1 MATMRVFELARK
13 LKITSKELLAKLTEL
28 KIDASSHMA
37 SLEDKDINKVKKSLA
52 PKKKAVRKKAGPKKA
67 AKKPAKK
74 VLTRKKKTTTAKTK
88 TTTARTKTKT
98 TRTRTPAKKRPVTTR
113 KVRKKTQP
121 KVPHKKA
128 AARVERAVAVEE
140 PPAAPEPVRLV
151 PPKKKPVDLDET
163 ITVAELAEK
172 LGLRLDELILELMD
186 HNVLASKNQTLD
198 LLIAKEVAQT
208 HGFVVRIT
216 TPEEEIFLEEKE
228 DDPALLQPRAPV
240 VTLMGHVD
248 HGKTSLL
255 DVIRKSNVVAGESG
269 GITQHIGAYEVT
281 TDHGRV
287 VFLDTPGHEAFTAMR
302 ARGAEVTD
310 IAVLVVA
317 ADDGV
322 MPQTVEAANHA
333 RAADVPVVVAINKV
347 DKADSSP
354 DKVRQQLMQLGLVHE
369 AWGGH
374 TTMIEASA
382 KTGQGIDELV
392 EILQVEGEMLELKAN
407 PAKRARGVVL
417 ESKLDKG
424 RGCVATVLVKT
435 GTLRIGDPFV
445 AGSQHG
451 KVRALFN
458 DRAANLEE
466 TGPAT
471 AVEVVGFVGLPEAG
485 DLFISVADER
495 KARQISQ
502 RRKMRQREK
511 MVAPTRHVTLED
523 LYARIQ
529 EGQLAQLNVII
540 KGDVH
545 GSVDVL
551 ESALQKLSTDEV
563 KLKVLHRAVGGVNE
577 SDVLLASASDAV
589 VIGYHVVAN
598 PEARKMAED
607 HGVDIRTYKVI
618 YEAVD
623 AVKAAMEGLLKPQ
636 YREESTGRVEVR
648 QVFNISGVGTVAG
661 CYVLEGEVT
670 RGQQARLV
678 RDGVI
683 VHEGKIGTLRRF
695 KQDVKN
701 VQSGYECGLTFENFG
716 DIHVNDVIETYRAI
730 EIERKL

>member
-13 LKITSKELLAKLTEL
+13 LKITSKELIKKLSEL
-28 KIDASSHMA
+28 KIDVSSHMA
-37 SLEDKDINKVKKSLA
+37 SLEETDISKLKKSLV
-52 PKKKAVRKKAGPKKA
+52 PKKKAVKKKAATKKKA

-74 VLTRKKKTTTAKTK
+74 AP
-88 TTTARTKTKT
+88 TKTKT
-98 TRTRTPAKKRPVTTR
+98 TRTRTPTKKRTVTTR
-113 KVRKKTQP
+113 RVRKKEPP
-121 KVPHKKA
+121 KEKEKKA
-128 AARVERAVAVEE
+128 AAVAAVEPAVAVEA
-140 PPAAPEPVRLV
+140 PPAPSKPVHEA
-151 PPKKKPVDLDET
+151 PPKKKPLQIDET
-163 ITVAELAEK
+163 TTVGEFAEK
-172 LGLRLDELILELMD
+172 LGIGLDEVILELMD
-186 HNVLASKNQTLD
+186 HNVLASKNQILD
-198 LLIAKEVAQT
+198 CLVAKGIAEE

-216 TPEEEIFLEEKE
+216 TPEEEIILEDKE

-255 DVIRKSNVVAGESG
+255 DVIRKSNVVGGESG

-287 VFLDTPGHEAFTAMR
+287 VFLLTPGHEAFTAMR

-322 MPQTVEAANHA
+322 MPQTVEAVNHA

-347 DKADSSP
+347 DKTDASP
-354 DKVRQQLMQLGLVHE
+354 EKVRQQLMQLGLVHE

-374 TTMIEASA
+374 TTMIEVSA
-382 KTGQGIDELV
+382 KNGQGINEMI
-392 EILQVEGEMLELKAN
+392 EMLQLEGEMLELKAN
-407 PAKRARGVVL
+407 AVKRARGVVL

-424 RGCVATVLVKT
+424 RGCVATVLVKA
-435 GTLRIGDPFV
+435 GTLRVGDPFV
-445 AGSQHG
+445 AGVQHG

-458 DRAANLEE
+458 DRGAALEE
-466 TGPAT
+466 SKPAT
-471 AVEVVGFVGLPEAG
+471 AVEVVGFAGLPDAG

-495 KARQISQ
+495 KARQISS
-502 RRKMRQREK
+502 RRKLRQRQ
-511 MVAPTRHVTLED
+511 MRVAPVRHVTLDD
-523 LYARIQ
+523 LYSRVQ
-529 EGQLAQLNVII
+529 EGQLARLNVII

-551 ESALQKLSTDEV
+551 RTSLQKLSTDEV
-563 KLKVLHRAVGGVNE
+563 KLDVLHSAVGGVNE

-589 VIGYHVVAN
+589 IIGYHVVAN
-598 PEARKMAED
+598 PEAKKMAED
-607 HGVDIRTYKVI
+607 HGVDIRTYNVI

-623 AVKAAMEGLLKPQ
+623 AVKAAMEGLLEPE
-636 YREESTGRVEVR
+636 YREEATGRVEVR

-661 CYVLEGEVT
+661 SYVLEGEVT

-678 RDGVI
+678 RDGV
-683 VHEGKIGTLRRF
+683 VAHEGKIGTLRRF
-695 KQDVKN
+695 KQDVKS
-701 VQSGYECGLTFENFG
+701 VQSGYECGLTLENFG
-716 DIHVNDVIETYRAI
+716 DIHVNDVVEAYKTI
-730 EIERKL
+730 EIQRKL

>member
-13 LKITSKELLAKLTEL
+13 LKITSKELIKKLSEL
-28 KIDASSHMA
+28 KIDVSSHMA
-37 SLEDKDINKVKKSLA
+37 SLEETDISKLKKSLV
-52 PKKKAVRKKAGPKKA
+52 PKKKAVKKKAATKKKA

-74 VLTRKKKTTTAKTK
+74 AP
-88 TTTARTKTKT
+88 TKTKT
-98 TRTRTPAKKRPVTTR
+98 TRTRTPTKKRTVTTR
-113 KVRKKTQP
+113 RVRKKEPP
-121 KVPHKKA
+121 KEKEKKA
-128 AARVERAVAVEE
+128 AAVAAVEPAVAVEA
-140 PPAAPEPVRLV
+140 PPAPSKPVHEA
-151 PPKKKPVDLDET
+151 PPKKKPLQIDET
-163 ITVAELAEK
+163 TTVGEFAEK
-172 LGLRLDELILELMD
+172 LGIGLDEVILELMD
-186 HNVLASKNQTLD
+186 HNVLASKNQILD
-198 LLIAKEVAQT
+198 CLVAKGIAEE

-216 TPEEEIFLEEKE
+216 TPEEEIILEDKE

-255 DVIRKSNVVAGESG
+255 DVIRKSNVVGGESG

-322 MPQTVEAANHA
+322 MPQTVEAVNHA

-347 DKADSSP
+347 DKTDASP
-354 DKVRQQLMQLGLVHE
+354 EKVRQQLMQLGLVHE

-374 TTMIEASA
+374 TTMIEVSA
-382 KTGQGIDELV
+382 KNGQGINEMI
-392 EILQVEGEMLELKAN
+392 EMLQLEGEMLELKAN
-407 PAKRARGVVL
+407 AVKRARGVVL

-424 RGCVATVLVKT
+424 RGCVATVLVKA
-435 GTLRIGDPFV
+435 GTLRVGDPFV
-445 AGSQHG
+445 AGVQHG

-458 DRAANLEE
+458 DRGAALEE
-466 TGPAT
+466 SKPAT
-471 AVEVVGFVGLPEAG
+471 AVEVVGFAGLPDAG

-495 KARQISQ
+495 KARQISS
-502 RRKMRQREK
+502 RRKLRQRQ
-511 MVAPTRHVTLED
+511 MRVAPVRHVTLDD
-523 LYARIQ
+523 LYSRVQ
-529 EGQLAQLNVII
+529 EGQLARLNVII

-551 ESALQKLSTDEV
+551 RTSLQKLSTDEV
-563 KLKVLHRAVGGVNE
+563 KLDVLHSAVGGVNE

-589 VIGYHVVAN
+589 IIGYHVVAN
-598 PEARKMAED
+598 PEAKKMAED
-607 HGVDIRTYKVI
+607 HGVDIRTYNVI

-623 AVKAAMEGLLKPQ
+623 AVKAAMEGLLEPE
-636 YREESTGRVEVR
+636 YREEATGRVEVR

-661 CYVLEGEVT
+661 SYVLEGEVT

-678 RDGVI
+678 RDGV
-683 VHEGKIGTLRRF
+683 VAHEGKIGTLRRF
-695 KQDVKN
+695 KQDVKS
-701 VQSGYECGLTFENFG
+701 VQSGYECGLTLENFG
-716 DIHVNDVIETYRAI
+716 DIHVNDVVEAYKTI
-730 EIERKL
+730 EIQRKL

>member
-1 MATMRVFELARK
+1 MRVFELARK
-13 LKITSKELLAKLTEL
+13 LKITSKELIKKLSEL
-28 KIDASSHMA
+28 KIDVSSHMA
-37 SLEDKDINKVKKSLA
+37 SLEETDISKLKKSLV
-52 PKKKAVRKKAGPKKA
+52 PKKKAVKKKAATKKKA

-74 VLTRKKKTTTAKTK
+74 AP
-88 TTTARTKTKT
+88 TKTKT
-98 TRTRTPAKKRPVTTR
+98 TRTRTPTKKRTVTTR
-113 KVRKKTQP
+113 RVRKKEPP
-121 KVPHKKA
+121 KEKEKKA
-128 AARVERAVAVEE
+128 AAVAAVEPAVAVEA
-140 PPAAPEPVRLV
+140 PPAPSKPVHEA
-151 PPKKKPVDLDET
+151 PPKKKPLQIDET
-163 ITVAELAEK
+163 TTVGEFAEK
-172 LGLRLDELILELMD
+172 LGIGLDEVILELMD
-186 HNVLASKNQTLD
+186 HNVLASKNQILD
-198 LLIAKEVAQT
+198 CLVAKGIAEE

-216 TPEEEIFLEEKE
+216 TPEEEIILEDKE

-255 DVIRKSNVVAGESG
+255 DVIRKSNVVGGESG

-322 MPQTVEAANHA
+322 MPQTVEAVNHA

-347 DKADSSP
+347 DKTDASP
-354 DKVRQQLMQLGLVHE
+354 EKVRQQLMQLGLVHE

-374 TTMIEASA
+374 TTMIEVSA
-382 KTGQGIDELV
+382 KNGQGINEMI
-392 EILQVEGEMLELKAN
+392 EMLQLEGEMLELKAN
-407 PAKRARGVVL
+407 AVKRARGVVL

-424 RGCVATVLVKT
+424 RGCVATVLVKA
-435 GTLRIGDPFV
+435 GTLRVGDPFV
-445 AGSQHG
+445 AGVQHG

-458 DRAANLEE
+458 DRGAALEE
-466 TGPAT
+466 SKPAT
-471 AVEVVGFVGLPEAG
+471 AVEVVGFAGLPDAG

-495 KARQISQ
+495 KARQISS
-502 RRKMRQREK
+502 RRKLRQRQ
-511 MVAPTRHVTLED
+511 MRVAPVRHVTLDD
-523 LYARIQ
+523 LYSRVQ
-529 EGQLAQLNVII
+529 EGQLARLNVII

-551 ESALQKLSTDEV
+551 RTSLQKLSTDEV
-563 KLKVLHRAVGGVNE
+563 KLDVLHSAVGGVNE

-589 VIGYHVVAN
+589 IIGYHVVAN
-598 PEARKMAED
+598 PEAKKMAED
-607 HGVDIRTYKVI
+607 HGVDIRTYNVI

-623 AVKAAMEGLLKPQ
+623 AVKAAMEGLLEPE
-636 YREESTGRVEVR
+636 YREEATGRVEVR

-661 CYVLEGEVT
+661 SYVLEGEVT

-678 RDGVI
+678 RDGV
-683 VHEGKIGTLRRF
+683 VAHEGKIGTLRRF
-695 KQDVKN
+695 KQDVKS
-701 VQSGYECGLTFENFG
+701 VQSGYECGLTLENFG
-716 DIHVNDVIETYRAI
+716 DIHVNDVVEAYKTI
-730 EIERKL
+730 EIQRKL